1 MSEQKELQEELK
13 DTAVAEV
20 SENPIELQETD
31 AKKDKE
37 VCEDEEME
45 APCED
50 DDMEAPCEDEEMEEP
65 RTKNYAVNENSNK
78 RNAIFIK
85 QEFKDALL
93 QTIGTLG
100 FDRKLGSPELSI
112 QVNQIFDILD
122 QIIGKPLSED
132 DANRFISMISKAP
145 YNVISGV
152 MNNIRTNQKMYFEV
166 REIGVPVVKQS

>member
-13 DTAVAEV
+13 DTVVTEV
-20 SENPIELQETD
+20 SENPTEPQETD
-31 AKKDKE
+31 EKEDKE
-37 VCEDEEME
+37 V
-45 APCED
+45 
-50 DDMEAPCEDEEMEEP
+50 CEDEEMEEP
-65 RTKNYAVNENSNK
+65 RTKNYSVNENTIK

-112 QVNQIFDILD
+112 QVNQIFDILN

-132 DANRFISMISKAP
+132 DANRFISMVSKAP
-145 YNVISGV
+145 YNVISDV
-152 MNNIRTNQKMYFEV
+152 MNNIRTNQKLYFEV
-166 REIGVPVVKQS
+166 REIEVPVVKQS

>member
-13 DTAVAEV
+13 NTVVTEV
-20 SENPIELQETD
+20 SENPTEPQETD
-31 AKKDKE
+31 EKE

-45 APCED
+45 AP
-50 DDMEAPCEDEEMEEP
+50 
-65 RTKNYAVNENSNK
+65 RTKNYSVNENTTK

-132 DANRFISMISKAP
+132 DANRFISMVSKAP
-145 YNVISGV
+145 YNVISDV
-152 MNNIRTNQKMYFEV
+152 MNNIRTNQKLYFEV
-166 REIGVPVVKQS
+166 REIEVPVVKQS

>member
-13 DTAVAEV
+13 NTVVTEV
-20 SENPIELQETD
+20 SEKPTEPQETD
-31 AKKDKE
+31 EKEDKE
-37 VCEDEEME
+37 V
-45 APCED
+45 
-50 DDMEAPCEDEEMEEP
+50 CEDEEMEEP
-65 RTKNYAVNENSNK
+65 RTKNYSVNENTTK

-132 DANRFISMISKAP
+132 DANRFISMVSKAP
-145 YNVISGV
+145 YNVISDV
-152 MNNIRTNQKMYFEV
+152 MNNIRTNQKLYFEV
-166 REIGVPVVKQS
+166 REIEVPVVKQS

>member
-20 SENPIELQETD
+20 SENPIEPQETD

-37 VCEDEEME
+37 V
-45 APCED
+45 CED

-100 FDRKLGSPELSI
+100 SDRKLGSPELSI

-132 DANRFISMISKAP
+132 DANRFISMVSKAP
-145 YNVISGV
+145 YNVISNV
-152 MNNIRTNQKMYFEV
+152 MNNIRTNQKLYFEV
-166 REIGVPVVKQS
+166 REIEVPVVKQS

>member
-13 DTAVAEV
+13 DTVVTEV
-20 SENPIELQETD
+20 SENPTEPQETD
-31 AKKDKE
+31 EKA
-37 VCEDEEME
+37 VCEDAEL
-45 APCED
+45 
-50 DDMEAPCEDEEMEEP
+50 EEP
-65 RTKNYAVNENSNK
+65 RTKNYSVNENTTK

-132 DANRFISMISKAP
+132 DANRFISMVSKAP
-145 YNVISGV
+145 YNVISDV
-152 MNNIRTNQKMYFEV
+152 MNNIRTNQKLYFEV
-166 REIGVPVVKQS
+166 REIEVPVVKQS

>member
-13 DTAVAEV
+13 GTVVTEV
-20 SENPIELQETD
+20 SENPTEPQETD
-31 AKKDKE
+31 EKE
-37 VCEDEEME
+37 V
-45 APCED
+45 
-50 DDMEAPCEDEEMEEP
+50 CEDEEMEEP
-65 RTKNYAVNENSNK
+65 RTKNYSVNENTTK

-122 QIIGKPLSED
+122 HIIGKPLSED
-132 DANRFISMISKAP
+132 DANRFISMVSKAP
-145 YNVISGV
+145 YNVISDV
-152 MNNIRTNQKMYFEV
+152 MNNIRTNQKLYFEV
-166 REIGVPVVKQS
+166 REIEVPVVKQS

>member
-13 DTAVAEV
+13 DTVVTEV
-20 SENPIELQETD
+20 SENPTEPQETD
-31 AKKDKE
+31 EKE
-37 VCEDEEME
+37 VCEDEEM
-45 APCED
+45 A
-50 DDMEAPCEDEEMEEP
+50 EP
-65 RTKNYAVNENSNK
+65 RTKNYSVNENTTK

-132 DANRFISMISKAP
+132 DANRFISMVSKAP
-145 YNVISGV
+145 YNVISDV
-152 MNNIRTNQKMYFEV
+152 MNNIRTNQKLYFEV
-166 REIGVPVVKQS
+166 REIEVPVVKQS

>member
-13 DTAVAEV
+13 DTVATEV
-20 SENPIELQETD
+20 TENPTNPQETEE
-31 AKKDKE
+31 KE
-37 VCEDEEME
+37 NTEV
-45 APCED
+45 
-50 DDMEAPCEDEEMEEP
+50 CEDEEMEEP
-65 RTKNYAVNENSNK
+65 RTKNYTASENTTK

-85 QEFKDALL
+85 PEFKDALL

-132 DANRFISMISKAP
+132 EANRFISMVSKAP

-152 MNNIRTNQKMYFEV
+152 MNNIRTNQKLYFEV
-166 REIGVPVVKQS
+166 RKIEVPVVKQS

>member
-13 DTAVAEV
+13 DTVVTEV
-20 SENPIELQETD
+20 SENPTEPQETD
-31 AKKDKE
+31 EKEDKE
-37 VCEDEEME
+37 V
-45 APCED
+45 
-50 DDMEAPCEDEEMEEP
+50 CEDEEMEEP
-65 RTKNYAVNENSNK
+65 RTKDYSVNKNTTK

-132 DANRFISMISKAP
+132 DANRFISMVSKAP
-145 YNVISGV
+145 YNVISDV
-152 MNNIRTNQKMYFEV
+152 MNNIRTNQKLYFEV
-166 REIGVPVVKQS
+166 REIEVPVVKQS

>member
-13 DTAVAEV
+13 DTVATEV
-20 SENPIELQETD
+20 TENPTNPQETEE
-31 AKKDKE
+31 KE
-37 VCEDEEME
+37 NTEV
-45 APCED
+45 
-50 DDMEAPCEDEEMEEP
+50 CEDEEMEEP
-65 RTKNYAVNENSNK
+65 RTKNYTASENTTK

-132 DANRFISMISKAP
+132 EANRFISMVSKAP

-152 MNNIRTNQKMYFEV
+152 MNNIRTNQKLYFEV
-166 REIGVPVVKQS
+166 RKIEVPVAKQS

>member
-13 DTAVAEV
+13 DTVATEV
-20 SENPIELQETD
+20 TENSTNLQETEE
-31 AKKDKE
+31 KE
-37 VCEDEEME
+37 NTEV
-45 APCED
+45 
-50 DDMEAPCEDEEMEEP
+50 CEDEEMEEP
-65 RTKNYAVNENSNK
+65 RTKNYSVNEKTYIK
-78 RNAIFIK
+78 RNAIFVK
-85 QEFKDALL
+85 PEFKDALL

-132 DANRFISMISKAP
+132 EANRFISMVSKAP

-152 MNNIRTNQKMYFEV
+152 MKNIRTNQKLYFEI
-166 REIGVPVVKQS
+166 REIEAPVVKQS

>member
-13 DTAVAEV
+13 DTVVTEV
-20 SENPIELQETD
+20 SENPTEPQKTD
-31 AKKDKE
+31 EKE
-37 VCEDEEME
+37 V
-45 APCED
+45 
-50 DDMEAPCEDEEMEEP
+50 CEDEEMEEP
-65 RTKNYAVNENSNK
+65 RTKNYSVNENTTK

-132 DANRFISMISKAP
+132 DANKFISMVSKAP
-145 YNVISGV
+145 YNVISDV
-152 MNNIRTNQKMYFEV
+152 MNNIRTNQKLYFEV
-166 REIGVPVVKQS
+166 REIEVPVVKQS

>member
-13 DTAVAEV
+13 DTVVTEV
-20 SENPIELQETD
+20 SENPTEPQKTD
-31 AKKDKE
+31 EKE
-37 VCEDEEME
+37 V
-45 APCED
+45 
-50 DDMEAPCEDEEMEEP
+50 CEDEEMEEP
-65 RTKNYAVNENSNK
+65 RTKNYSVNENTTK

-132 DANRFISMISKAP
+132 DANRFISMVSKAP
-145 YNVISGV
+145 YNVISDV
-152 MNNIRTNQKMYFEV
+152 MNNIRTNQKLYFEV
-166 REIGVPVVKQS
+166 REIEVPVVKQS

>member
-20 SENPIELQETD
+20 SENPIEPQETD

-37 VCEDEEME
+37 VCEDKEME

-132 DANRFISMISKAP
+132 DANRFISMVSKAP
-145 YNVISGV
+145 YNVISNV
-152 MNNIRTNQKMYFEV
+152 MNNIRTNQKLYFEV
-166 REIGVPVVKQS
+166 REIEVTGAKQS

>member
-13 DTAVAEV
+13 DTIAIEV
-20 SENPIELQETD
+20 TENSTNLQETEE
-31 AKKDKE
+31 KE
-37 VCEDEEME
+37 NTEV
-45 APCED
+45 
-50 DDMEAPCEDEEMEEP
+50 CEDEEMEEP
-65 RTKNYAVNENSNK
+65 RTKNYSVNEKTHK

-85 QEFKDALL
+85 PEFKDALL

-132 DANRFISMISKAP
+132 EANRFISMVSKAP

-152 MNNIRTNQKMYFEV
+152 MKNIRTNQKLYFEI
-166 REIGVPVVKQS
+166 REIEVPVVKQS

>member
-13 DTAVAEV
+13 DTVVTEV
-20 SENPIELQETD
+20 SENPTESQETD
-31 AKKDKE
+31 EKEDKE
-37 VCEDEEME
+37 V
-45 APCED
+45 
-50 DDMEAPCEDEEMEEP
+50 CEDEEMEEP
-65 RTKNYAVNENSNK
+65 RTKNYYVNENTTK

-132 DANRFISMISKAP
+132 DANRFISMVSKAP
-145 YNVISGV
+145 YNVISDV
-152 MNNIRTNQKMYFEV
+152 MNNIRTNQKLYFEV
-166 REIGVPVVKQS
+166 REIEVPVVKQS

>member
-13 DTAVAEV
+13 DTVVTEV
-20 SENPIELQETD
+20 SENPTEPQETD
-31 AKKDKE
+31 KKE
-37 VCEDEEME
+37 V
-45 APCED
+45 
-50 DDMEAPCEDEEMEEP
+50 CEDEEMEEP
-65 RTKNYAVNENSNK
+65 RTKNYSVNENTTK

-100 FDRKLGSPELSI
+100 YDRKLGSPELSI

-132 DANRFISMISKAP
+132 DANRFISMVSKAP
-145 YNVISGV
+145 YNVISDV
-152 MNNIRTNQKMYFEV
+152 MNNIRTNQKLYFEV
-166 REIGVPVVKQS
+166 RKIEVPVVKQS

>member
-13 DTAVAEV
+13 DTVVTEV
-20 SENPIELQETD
+20 SENPTEPQETD
-31 AKKDKE
+31 EKEDKE
-37 VCEDEEME
+37 V
-45 APCED
+45 
-50 DDMEAPCEDEEMEEP
+50 CEDEEMEEP
-65 RTKNYAVNENSNK
+65 RTKNYSVNENTTQ

-132 DANRFISMISKAP
+132 DANRFISMVSKAP
-145 YNVISGV
+145 YNVISDV
-152 MNNIRTNQKMYFEV
+152 MNNIRTNQKLYFEV
-166 REIGVPVVKQS
+166 REIEVPVVKQS

>member
-13 DTAVAEV
+13 DTVVTEV
-20 SENPIELQETD
+20 SENPTEPQETD
-31 AKKDKE
+31 EKEDKE
-37 VCEDEEME
+37 V
-45 APCED
+45 
-50 DDMEAPCEDEEMEEP
+50 CEDEEMEEP
-65 RTKNYAVNENSNK
+65 RTKDYSVNENVNKNTTK

-122 QIIGKPLSED
+122 HIIGKPLSED
-132 DANRFISMISKAP
+132 DANRFISMVSKAP
-145 YNVISGV
+145 YNVISDV
-152 MNNIRTNQKMYFEV
+152 MNNIRTNQKLYFEV
-166 REIGVPVVKQS
+166 REIEVPVVKQS